1 MQLWRYEERTVETIP
16 PAREIRGCGVRTMT
30 RRAARSFSGRGLTLR
45 LAACQLLD
53 FALVR
58 ATGLGTLGLGGSLLA
73 GGTLH
78 FFTFN
83 FVFDLGGIS
92 HV

>member
-53 FALVR
+53 FGLLR
-58 ATGLGTLGLGGSLLA
+58 AAGVIPGLFRL
-73 GGTLH
+73 
-78 FFTFN
+78 
-83 FVFDLGGIS
+83 FDLGFLARGALGYFT
-92 HV
+92 VVFA

>member
-1 MQLWRYEERTVETIP
+1 M
-16 PAREIRGCGVRTMT
+16 
-30 RRAARSFSGRGLTLR
+30 RRQTARSYSGRELTLR
-45 LAACQLLD
+45 LAASQLLD

-58 ATGLGTLGLGGSLLA
+58 ATRLSALGLGGSLLA